1 MDSWAQDLLPGRD
14 EQLTSVTVDIT
25 ALLHCI
31 KVVSTISSHHS
42 EHVHF
47 ITLLKL
53 QRWQPW
59 AGVYTKQS
67 GKNQNAKRLVWLHF
81 GLKATAVIISEQN
94 KPIYR
99 ANSWSI
105 FATGGKRF
113 WSQCIFTAWLGTC
126 LTGLQT
132 TSTCLFL
139 TKKIELHTQLLY
151 VYNLSTSLHQSTS
164 LLAHLR
170 QISRIMIK
178 IQS

>member
-67 GKNQNAKRLVWLHF
+67 GKKQNAKRLVWLHF

-99 ANSWSI
+99 ANSWSS

-113 WSQCIFTAWLGTC
+113 LESVYLHSMAGHMSDRSPNNFNMFVSYQENWITYTIVICI
-126 LTGLQT
+126 
-132 TSTCLFL
+132 
-139 TKKIELHTQLLY
+139 
-151 VYNLSTSLHQSTS
+151 
-164 LLAHLR
+164 
-170 QISRIMIK
+170 
-178 IQS
+178 